1 MADKNNKKQAKI
13 PAQGIHFS
21 PKMIGLLAEEIAKT
35 MSTNAIENIKQYSW
49 QGYMDKLIN
58 IYNKLLL

>member
-1 MADKNNKKQAKI
+1 
-13 PAQGIHFS
+13 
-21 PKMIGLLAEEIAKT
+21 